1 MQPRAIALYLPQF
14 HPIAENSLWWSPGF
28 TEWTNTARARPL
40 FRGHYQP
47 HIPADLGYYDLRLE
61 DSRIEQAEL
70 ARAYGIHAFCYYH
83 YWFGNGRRIL
93 QRPFDEVLASGRP
106 DFPFC
111 LAWAN
116 ESWAGVWH
124 GLDDQRVL
132 IRQTYPSDD
141 DHRLH
146 FDTLLPAFLDPRYVK
161 VDDKPIF
168 LIYKPL
174 DLPDAR
180 HTTALW
186 REMAVRAGLLGL
198 HLVCFHHDV
207 SLDVQALGF
216 DRMLHVPAIPKRRER
231 ASWQQRLHA
240 LLGRIDVRLQRPLMI
255 PFEEVLDQVAPDP
268 PHAMAYIP
276 SVLPNWDNTPR
287 SQRDGLVLHGSTPA
301 LFAPQVRK
309 SFARAQALPEGER
322 MVFVKSWNEWAEGNH
337 MEPDLRFGHGYL
349 HAFRDE
355 WQRSVDGQDTAG

>member
-1 MQPRAIALYLPQF
+1 MLPRAIALYLPQY
-14 HPIAENSLWWSPGF
+14 HPIPENNLWWGPGF

-70 ARAYGIHAFCYYH
+70 ARAYGFHAFCYYH

-124 GLDDQRVL
+124 GLNDQRVL
-132 IRQTYPSDD
+132 VPQTYPGVD
-141 DHRLH
+141 DHHRH
-146 FDTLLPAFLDPRYVK
+146 FDALLPAFLDPRYVR
-161 VDDKPIF
+161 VDNKPLF

-180 HTTALW
+180 RTTELW
-186 REMAVRAGLLGL
+186 REMALRSGLPGL
-198 HLVCFHHDV
+198 YLVCFHHDV
-207 SLDVQALGF
+207 SLDVRALGF
-216 DRMLHVPAIPKRRER
+216 DRMLHVPTIPKRRER
-231 ASWQQRLHA
+231 TSWQQRLHT
-240 LLGRIDVRLQRPLMI
+240 LLGRIDVHLQQPLKI
-255 PFEEVLDQVAPDP
+255 PFVEVLDLVAPEP
-268 PHAMAYIP
+268 PAQAIPYIP

-287 SQRDGLVLHGSTPA
+287 SQREGLVLHGSTPA
-301 LFAPQVRK
+301 LFAPQVHK
-309 SFARAQALPEGER
+309 ALARAQALPEGER

-349 HAFRDE
+349 QAFRE
-355 WQRSVDGQDTAG
+355 AWQRGADGPT